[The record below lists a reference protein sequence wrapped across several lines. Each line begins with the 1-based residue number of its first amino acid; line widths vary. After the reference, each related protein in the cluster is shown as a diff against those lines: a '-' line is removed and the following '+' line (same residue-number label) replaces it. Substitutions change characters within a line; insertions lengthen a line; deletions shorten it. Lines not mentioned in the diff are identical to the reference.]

1 MRSGDWLSIA
11 RMTLR
16 GNSEE
21 DSSLKKCAVL
31 LPGLSYRMPLGSS
44 ASDSFDSKRQRALPI
59 ARANAN
65 MKTFTP
71 DSSIASDVIAS
82 ANYGDRN
89 MDRLP
94 DMVVL
99 HYTGMPDVEGA
110 IAKLC
115 TAGTD
120 VSAHYIVLEDGRIIQ
135 CVPEAKRAWHA
146 GVAFWGGEEDINS
159 CSIGVEIV
167 NKGHDW
173 GYPEFPLRQIA
184 AVIALCRGI
193 MLRRKVPSHRVLAHS
208 DVAPFRKK
216 DPGEKFPWHSLANS
230 GVGHWVQPAPIVRG
244 ETLRL
249 GSAGNDV
256 RDLQQALARYGYG
269 VPVNGKYDTATL
281 EVVTAFQR
289 HFRPGRVDGIVDHST
304 LTTLQSLLVSLPTD
318 ASAVAAR

>member
-1 MRSGDWLSIA
+1 ML
-11 RMTLR
+11 
-16 GNSEE
+16 
-21 DSSLKKCAVL
+21 
-31 LPGLSYRMPLGSS
+31 LGSS

-94 DMVVL
+94 DMIVL

-115 TAGTD
+115 TVGTD

-249 GSAGNDV
+249 GSASNDV

-269 VPVNGKYDTATL
+269 VPVNGKYDTATM

-289 HFRPGRVDGIVDHST
+289 HFRPGRIDGIVDHST
-304 LTTLQSLLVSLPTD
+304 LTTLRSLLVSLPAD